1 MNYTDLVLRI
11 LKNFLVDKMEKAIL
25 SKSTFIRGLQCEKS
39 LYLYKHN
46 YNLRDEISSQL
57 QAIFN
62 QGTNVGILAQGLFPD
77 GVDASPSSYFKMQES
92 VFKTQEFI
100 ENGEQIIYEAT
111 FQHNG
116 ILSALD
122 ILVKDKEGWKAYEV
136 KSSTSVS
143 ETYILDAAIQYYTI
157 VNSGID
163 LKDISIIYINNQ
175 YIKDGNIVIQQL
187 FTVESVF
194 DRVLEV
200 MPSIP
205 NQIDA
210 FKKLIKQDAIPN
222 IDIGA
227 HCDNPYSCDFKGH
240 CWKHIPPYS
249 IFDIAGLLTSKKF
262 VLYNQG
268 IISFDQLNLN
278 SAPLNGNQQIQVI
291 SELEQKTFIDKP
303 NIQNFIS
310 GLEYPIYYL
319 DFETMTSAVPIY
331 NNSRPYQQLVFQYS
345 LHIEQKNRDITHK
358 EYLAEAN
365 PNIDPRDAFVEQLI
379 QDCGTSGDILV
390 YNIGFERGKL
400 NDLIALYPQHQNEI
414 QAIINRLKDL
424 MIPFQQKWYYTPEMK
439 GSYSIKYVL
448 PALVPELSYQDLEI
462 KGGGTAST
470 TFAQMVIGEFQGNLQ
485 KTRIDL
491 LEYCKL
497 DTYAMLKIVEKLK
510 KVSS

>member
-1 MNYTDLVLRI
+1 LFY
-11 LKNFLVDKMEKAIL
+11 EKAIL

-46 YNLRDEISSQL
+46 YNLRDDISQQL

-62 QGTNVGILAQGLFPD
+62 QGTNVGILAQDLFPD

-116 ILSALD
+116 VLSALD
-122 ILVKDKEGWKAYEV
+122 ILVKEEDGWKGYEV

-143 ETYILDAAIQYYTI
+143 DTYILDAAIQYYTI

-175 YIKDGNIVIQQL
+175 YIKDGSIDIQEL
-187 FTVESVF
+187 FTVESVY
-194 DRVLEV
+194 DRVLEL

-205 NQIDA
+205 NQIA
-210 FKKLIKQDAIPN
+210 RFKTVIGQDSQPIR
-222 IDIGA
+222 DIGT
-227 HCDNPYSCDFKGH
+227 HCDTPYGCDFKGL
-240 CWKHIPPYS
+240 CWKHIPDYS
-249 IFDIAGLLTSKKF
+249 IFNISRLGTDIKF
-262 VLYNQG
+262 DLYNQG
-268 IISFDQLNLN
+268 IITFNQLDLN
-278 SAPLNGNQQIQVI
+278 IAPLNGNQQIQVI
-291 SELEQKTFIDKP
+291 SELENKTFIDKA
-303 NIQNFIS
+303 NIQNFIC

-345 LHIEQKNRDITHK
+345 LHIEHKNGEIEHK

-365 PNIDPRDAFVEQLI
+365 QNIDPRNAFVEQLI
-379 QDCGTSGDILV
+379 QDCGTYGDVLV

-400 NDLIALYPQHQNEI
+400 NDLIGLYPQYAYEI
-414 QAIINRLKDL
+414 NNIINRLKDL
-424 MIPFQQKWYYTPEMK
+424 MTPFQKKWYYTPEMK

-462 KGGGTAST
+462 KEGGTASN
-470 TFAQMVIGEFQGNLQ
+470 TFTQMVIGEFGGDIQ

-497 DTYAMLKIVEKLK
+497 DTYAMVKIVEKLK
-510 KVSS
+510 LEVSN